1 VREKRRSKDKNS
13 VVSCAE
19 LVWKREIAGRR
30 AYTVG
35 ARSNSI
41 EGLAIKVQMYM
52 SMSAHAPL
60 SEGPYVRYI
69 QNEDG
74 ANG

>member
-1 VREKRRSKDKNS
+1 M
-13 VVSCAE
+13 VSSAE
-19 LVWKREIAGRR
+19 LAWKREAAGGR
-30 AYTVG
+30 AYTLG

-41 EGLAIKVQMYM
+41 EGLAIKVQMYI